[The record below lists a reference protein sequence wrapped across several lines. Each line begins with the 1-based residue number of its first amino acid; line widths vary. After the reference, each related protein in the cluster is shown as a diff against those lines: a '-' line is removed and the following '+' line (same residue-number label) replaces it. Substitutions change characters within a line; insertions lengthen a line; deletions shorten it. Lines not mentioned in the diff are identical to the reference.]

1 MKLAVFGGTGYV
13 GQALVR
19 MAVDKGYELQ
29 LLVRD
34 PSKFSARGPGVE
46 VMTGDALDIAA
57 VTKTVAGCA
66 AVLSTLGGYHGTPS
80 LDDGTAN
87 ILAAMRASNID
98 WWPCR
103 DFTSRSRATRTTWGS
118 TSSAPFYTCVARR
131 LSGDPAPSGSCC
143 SGPMTSTGP

>member
-34 PSKFSARGPGVE
+34 PSKFNVRGLGVE
-46 VMTGDALDIAA
+46 VVTGDALDIAA

-87 ILAAMRASNID
+87 ILAAMRASNVHRLVAVQGFHLTFPGDPNNLGKHIVSAFLHLRS
-98 WWPCR
+98 PSLVR
-103 DFTSRSRATRTTWGS
+103 RSRALG
-118 TSSAPFYTCVARR
+118 VM
-131 LSGDPAPSGSCC
+131 L
-143 SGPMTSTGP
+143 